1 MARKRFGREGVEFGR
16 GLGFL
21 DAIYG
26 FAITLLVT
34 NIDLPPA
41 EAWKSLSTL
50 LDHGLHAQLLGFVI
64 SFVVIAVFWRHN
76 TEVLS
81 RFSGIDGA
89 VITSNLFSAGL
100 IVLIPFTT
108 QGISEPEISDYPLP
122 VALYAANVALAI
134 LSQTVTYEVGRAR
147 GLLVTEAS
155 PELVRVERLDTA
167 VKVGIFLVSI
177 PVAYLVSPSWGML
190 AWLLLI
196 PFGMAMGRW
205 GARIER
211 RAEAV
216 APAEGA

>member
-1 MARKRFGREGVEFGR
+1 MVKRKRFGREGVEFGR

-26 FAITLLVT
+26 FAITLLVA

-76 TEVLS
+76 TEILS
-81 RFSGIDGA
+81 RFGSIDSA
-89 VITSNLFSAGL
+89 VITSNLASAGL

-147 GLLVTEAS
+147 GLLATETPPA
-155 PELVRVERLDTA
+155 LVLVERIDVIA
-167 VKVGIFLVSI
+167 KVGIFCVSI
-177 PVAYLVSPSWGML
+177 PVAYLAGPSWGMFT
-190 AWLLLI
+190 WLLLI
-196 PFGMAMGRW
+196 PFGMVMGRW
-205 GARIER
+205 GSRIER
-211 RAEAV
+211 RSEA
-216 APAEGA
+216 ADA